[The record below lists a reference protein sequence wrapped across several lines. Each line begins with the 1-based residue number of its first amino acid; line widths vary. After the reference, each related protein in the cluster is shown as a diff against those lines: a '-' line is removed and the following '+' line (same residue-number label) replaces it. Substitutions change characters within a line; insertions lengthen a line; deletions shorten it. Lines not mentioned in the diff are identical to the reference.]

1 MKISTIAH
9 FKTIKELREMLDA
22 LQDVTNV
29 GYIHFQLQSELEEE
43 LMAEIYT
50 ENPGQVTMLDD
61 NNIPILSETDPTK
74 VN

>member
-9 FKTIKELREMLDA
+9 FKTIEELREMLDA